1 MKDLTLLKTGSIGTI
16 VAGICC
22 FTPSLVALLGAL
34 GLSAWLAW
42 LDYVLLPAFVFFLLL
57 SLYAMLSI
65 LRRRSLGRSDS
76 E

>member
-1 MKDLTLLKTGSIGTI
+1 MKDLALLKMGSIGTI
-16 VAGICC
+16 VAGVCC
-22 FTPSLVALLGAL
+22 FTPALAVLLGAL
-34 GLSAWLAW
+34 GLTGWLVW

-65 LRRRSLGRSDS
+65 LRRRSLKETDG

>member
-1 MKDLTLLKTGSIGTI
+1 MDLTLLKIGSIGTL

-22 FTPSLVALLGAL
+22 FTPALVLLLGAL

-42 LDYVLLPAFVFFLLL
+42 LDYVLLPAFTLFLGL
-57 SLYAMLSI
+57 SAYAMLRI
-65 LRRRSLGRSDS
+65 LRRRSLTRGRS

>member
-1 MKDLTLLKTGSIGTI
+1 MKDLTLLKTGSIGTV

-22 FTPSLVALLGAL
+22 FTPALVVLLGAL

-57 SLYAMLSI
+57 SLYAMLTI
-65 LRRRSLGRSDS
+65 LRRRSLGRSDN